1 MTVSGIPIENI
12 YFLLCYAWN
21 RLEEKE
27 QVPVDT
33 AKSTDILDLLA
44 RVLDGG
50 LSHLIRRGYDRGYIT
65 HEEDTQVLRGRLLS
79 TETMNRNLRRSARV
93 RCAHDELSY
102 DVLHN
107 RILKAT
113 LLRLLRARGL
123 DGEIVSNLVDH
134 RHRMHTVRDI
144 ELSDNVFTRV
154 VLHRNNFFYDF
165 LLRIARLIFH
175 NLLPSEEEGEYR
187 FRDFVTDEHRMRL
200 LFEEFIRSF
209 YAHELEG
216 WKVKRDAVPW
226 QLFSDRKESLAVL
239 PRMETD
245 VSLIHDRRRV
255 IIECKFTA
263 RHFQQRDE
271 QYKKTFR
278 SGHMY
283 QLNAYLQN
291 MHDAAP
297 DRDIEGVLLYP
308 TVGEH
313 LRHSFT
319 NPRGQRLRI
328 WSVDL
333 NQPWQ
338 AVHAELVGMVG
349 GRHAAGPYPGTL
361 LENSSSHNAE
371 LSQQIASAAASSHG
385 NPMKKRDREG

>member
-1 MTVSGIPIENI
+1 MIASGIPIENI

-27 QVPVDT
+27 QVSVDT

-44 RVLDGG
+44 RVLDSG
-50 LSHLIRRGYDRGYIT
+50 LSHLIRRGYDRGYTT

-113 LLRLLRARGL
+113 LLLLLRARGL
-123 DGEIVSNLVDH
+123 DDEIVANLIDH
-134 RHRMHTVRDI
+134 RHRMHTVSDI
-144 ELSDNVFTRV
+144 DMSDNVFSRV

-165 LLRIARLIFH
+165 LLKIARLIFH
-175 NLLPSEEEGEYR
+175 NLLPSEEEGDYR
-187 FRDFVTDEHRMRL
+187 FRDFVSDEHRMRL
-200 LFEEFIRSF
+200 LFEDFIRSF
-209 YAHELEG
+209 YTHELEG
-216 WKVKRDAVPW
+216 WRVKRDVVPW
-226 QLFSDRKESLAVL
+226 QLSSDNLESLDVL

-245 VSLIHDRRRV
+245 VSLLRDRRRIV
-255 IIECKFTA
+255 IECKFTS

-291 MHDAAP
+291 LHDAAP
-297 DRDIEGVLLYP
+297 DTEVEGILLYP
-308 TVGEH
+308 TVGER

-333 NQPWQ
+333 NAPWREIHQ
-338 AVHAELVGMVG
+338 ELCELV
-349 GRHAAGPYPGTL
+349 
-361 LENSSSHNAE
+361 
-371 LSQQIASAAASSHG
+371 
-385 NPMKKRDREG
+385 EGEVS

>member
-1 MTVSGIPIENI
+1 MIASSIPIENI

-21 RLEEKE
+21 RLEEKD
-27 QVPVDT
+27 QVSVDT
-33 AKSTDILDLLA
+33 AKTTDLLNLLS

-50 LSHLIRRGYDRGYIT
+50 LSHLIRRGYDRGYMT
-65 HEEDTQVLRGRLLS
+65 QEEDTQVLRGRLLS

-113 LLRLLRARGL
+113 LRLLLRTHGI
-123 DGEIVSNLVDH
+123 DGDIVANLVDH
-134 RHRMHTVRDI
+134 RHRMHSVSDI
-144 ELSDNVFTRV
+144 EISDSVFSRV

-165 LLRIARLIFH
+165 LLKISRLIFH
-175 NLLPSEEEGEYR
+175 NLLPSEEAGGYQ
-187 FRDFVTDEHRMRL
+187 FRDFITDEHRMRL
-200 LFEEFIRSF
+200 LFEEFIRNF
-209 YAHELEG
+209 YAHELHG
-216 WKVKRDAVPW
+216 WKVKRDIVPW
-226 QLFSDRKESLAVL
+226 QLFSDNQESLAVL

-245 VSLIHDRRRV
+245 VSLHRDNHRAV
-255 IIECKFTA
+255 IECKFTA

-283 QLNAYLQN
+283 QLNAYLLN
-291 MHDAAP
+291 IHDQAP
-297 DRDIEGVLLYP
+297 STSLEGILLYP
-308 TVGEH
+308 TVGER

-319 NPRGQRLRI
+319 NSRGQRLRI

-333 NQPWQ
+333 NAPWH
-338 AVHAELVGMVG
+338 VIHTELCD
-349 GRHAAGPYPGTL
+349 L
-361 LENSSSHNAE
+361 LEENTN
-371 LSQQIASAAASSHG
+371 
-385 NPMKKRDREG
+385 